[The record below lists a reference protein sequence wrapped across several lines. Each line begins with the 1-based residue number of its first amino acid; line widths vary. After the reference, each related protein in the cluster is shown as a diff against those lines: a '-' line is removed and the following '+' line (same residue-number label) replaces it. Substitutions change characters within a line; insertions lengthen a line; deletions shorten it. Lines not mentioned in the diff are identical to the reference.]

1 MRAPEEDRPLS
12 RRLAS
17 TPRRDAWMRAL
28 RALLLIAGVSMLAF
42 LIHSA
47 GAERVLATVIGAA
60 AWMPLVIVFDLGFF
74 ACEALAHR
82 AVLGPRRAEIPWTRF
97 VRSSFLYYCVLAIAP
112 LGRAG
117 AEVARAASVAPY
129 VGGGRAAAAAAN
141 VQGGVLIANL
151 AISLPCWIAVAS
163 SVGPQHP
170 LAWLLALNGIGTG
183 IAGVVTLLVVR
194 RSRVGG
200 WLGARFP
207 PLAKLGAELD
217 DAVVAPRRDLVI
229 ATAWCVAARVVQ
241 IGMYASLLAAIG
253 ASVTLGGTL
262 VALGVHLVGAGFGD
276 FVPNQIGILE
286 GAYRIFADAVGLAH
300 DPARAISIALLAR
313 VAQFVIAGSGML
325 ALAVWRRD
333 AALEGSSA

>member
-1 MRAPEEDRPLS
+1 MAPEAPARSE
-12 RRLAS
+12 
-17 TPRRDAWMRAL
+17 TWKRAL
-28 RALLLIAGVSMLAF
+28 RALFLIAGIAMLVV
-42 LIHSA
+42 LIRGA
-47 GAERVLATVIGAA
+47 GPERVLETVIGAA
-60 AWMPLVIVFDLGFF
+60 AWMPLVIAFDLGFF
-74 ACEALAHR
+74 ACEAMAHR
-82 AVLGPRRAEIPWTRF
+82 AVLGPRRTEIPWSRF

-117 AEVARAASVAPY
+117 AEVARAASFAPW

-151 AISLPCWIAVAS
+151 VISVPCWIAVS
-163 SVGPQHP
+163 STVGVDHP

-183 IAGVVTLLVVR
+183 IAGAFTLLIVR
-194 RSRVGG
+194 RSRVGT
-200 WLGARFP
+200 WLGTRFP
-207 PLAKLGAELD
+207 RLAKMGAELD
-217 DAVVAPRRDLVI
+217 DAVVAPRRDLIV
-229 ATAWCVAARVVQ
+229 ATAWCCAARIVQ

-325 ALAVWRRD
+325 ALAMWRRD
-333 AALEGSSA
+333 AAVVSAPS